1 MLFDDPA
8 LRQLKS
14 AFSSEKVRKE
24 GFVKAT
30 DRGFGFLEVEK
41 DSFFITPD
49 DMKKVM
55 SGDRIVAYLEDDR
68 NGKSHAVPEKLVTP
82 YLDRFVARIDHIAG
96 DKITVSVDNPAIKTK
111 LRADDVRKDKS
122 SKLKHGDW
130 VICKLKK
137 HALKDNCFFANLIEF
152 VCDKDDPKTPWTV
165 SLRRYDLPLVEP
177 ADAKFNFLEENLER
191 EDLREL
197 PFVTIDSAH
206 TEDMD
211 DALYIEKNGDTFT
224 LYTAIA
230 DPTGYV
236 SEDSE
241 LNELAS
247 KRSFSIYLPGRDIPM
262 LPRVLS
268 QDLCSLRANEDRP
281 ALVGIMTVKADGELV
296 TEKTR
301 FTLATIKSHGKLIY
315 NDVSDYL
322 EGIEEASFKP
332 DDVTKAQLE
341 ILVEFTKVRDH
352 YRSTHAAT
360 FKNRPDYE
368 FILKDN
374 GALDHIEVNH
384 RRIANQIV
392 EECMIVSNVAA
403 GSYLSENLKSGIFNI
418 HRGFDMKKRR
428 DIVELLNKE
437 NCPFEEDKLDT
448 LSEYNRIRRFALDNN
463 NDYLDSRIR
472 KLQEFSEMG
481 IAPGPHYALGVE
493 NYATWTS
500 PIRKYGDMV
509 NHRLIKSVI
518 ASTVSPKLPDETLLK
533 IMNES
538 KRTNRMAERDVRDW
552 LYVEFLEP
560 EIEKKTAFTG
570 VIFDISRGGIK
581 VLLEEN
587 GAMVFMPYSM
597 MCTDN
602 ESLTLVSDSGCV
614 LVKNEC
620 VYRLGDKMKVKV
632 VEVNKAT
639 RSIIAAPVESVGG
652 LMLPDPYAPK
662 VQTKTPGKRR

>member
-8 LRQLKS
+8 LRQLKN

-41 DSFFITPD
+41 DSFFIAPD
-49 DMKKVM
+49 DMKKVIN
-55 SGDRIVAYLEDDR
+55 GDRIVAVIEEDK

-82 YLDRFVARIDHIAG
+82 FLDRFVARIDHIAG
-96 DKITVSVDNPAIKTK
+96 DKITVSVDHPSVKNRIK
-111 LRADDVRKDKS
+111 ADDVRTDKS
-122 SKLKHGDW
+122 AKLSVGDW
-130 VICKLKK
+130 VICRLKK
-137 HALKDNCFFANLIEF
+137 HALKDSCFYANLVEY
-152 VCDKDDPKTPWTV
+152 VCPKDDPKTPWTV

-177 ADAKFNFLEENLER
+177 ADEEFSFLESSLDR
-191 EDLREL
+191 EDLRDL

-211 DALYIEKNGDTFT
+211 DALYIQKNDEGYT

-236 SEDSE
+236 SEDSP
-241 LNELAS
+241 LNEIAS

-262 LPRVLS
+262 LPRILS
-268 QDLCSLRANEDRP
+268 QDLCSLRACEDRP
-281 ALVGIMTVKADGELV
+281 ALVGIMTVKADGQLV
-296 TEKTR
+296 KEKTR
-301 FTLATIKSHGKLIY
+301 FTLATIRSHGKLVY

-322 EGIEEASFKP
+322 EGKEGAAFTP
-332 DDVTKAQLE
+332 DETTKEQLE
-341 ILVEFTKVRDH
+341 ILVEFTKVRDS
-352 YRSTHAAT
+352 YRATHAAA

-403 GSYLSENLKSGIFNI
+403 GSYLAEKLNSGIFNI

-428 DIVELLNKE
+428 DIVELLTKE
-437 NCPFEEDKLDT
+437 NCPFDEDRLDT
-448 LSEYNRIRRFALDNN
+448 LEEYNRVRRFAVESG

-509 NHRLIKSVI
+509 NHRLIKSLV
-518 ASTVSPKLPDETLLK
+518 ANTVSPKIPDEDLLK
-533 IMNES
+533 IMNEAR
-538 KRTNRMAERDVRDW
+538 RTNRMAERDVRDW

-570 VIFDISRGGIK
+570 YIFDVSRGGIK

-587 GAMVFMPYSM
+587 GAMVFMPFSM
-597 MCTDN
+597 MSPDS
-602 ESLTLVSDSGCV
+602 ESLVLSSDTGSI
-614 LVKNEC
+614 LVKGES
-620 VYRLGDKMKVKV
+620 VLRLGDSLKVKI
-632 VEVNKAT
+632 VEVNKTT
-639 RSIIAAPVESVGG
+639 RSIIAAPVEGIGG

-662 VQTKTPGKRR
+662 VQVKKGGRRR